1 MATRRQVWDITKGR
15 AAGGAIS
22 RDGDGAPYLVYPLSN
37 RLLVEFITEGGLTPR
52 RADACQDAVEDL
64 IQRRPVVAE
73 SALRRLR
80 AI

>member
-1 MATRRQVWDITKGR
+1 MGERRQVWDVTKGR
-15 AAGGAIS
+15 AAGGSIA
-22 RDGDGAPYLVYPLSN
+22 RDLHGDPFIVYPLSH

-52 RADACQDAVEDL
+52 RADACQDPVEDL
-64 IQRRPVVAE
+64 IERRPVVAE